1 MNLFATALHKVISAF
16 LSLLILLF
24 PGTFENL
31 RQQRDNNFN
40 DWAPVIIEA
49 IKTENVEQMEDL
61 MCLNIKQTTENLPEK
76 IQEFYGCIEGEIID
90 AHVVDNISNGSS
102 YNGTSISEH
111 GYDIYI
117 ETDKKQYIVG
127 GVWRTTDTKHPDE
140 TRIRNIT
147 LCELKGDEEIVLYR
161 IWNTAGHLE

>member
-40 DWAPVIIEA
+40 DWAPVIVEA
-49 IKTENVEQMEDL
+49 IKTENVEQLEDL

-76 IQEFYGCIEGEIID
+76 IQELYECIEGEIIEY
-90 AHVVDNISNGSS
+90 VVDKEPHGSS
-102 YNGTSISEH
+102 DNGVSKTEF
-111 GYDIYI
+111 GYGIYI
-117 ETDKKQYIVG
+117 TTDKQKYYIG
-127 GVWRTTDTKHPDE
+127 GVWRTTDTDNPEE
-140 TRIRNIT
+140 TRIRSIT
-147 LCELKGDEEIVLYR
+147 LSELNGDEEIVLYR